1 MNQTTRL
8 DAGLAALEA
17 RVTRDLEILQLPPKE
32 WVPPRHRDGARVLDV
47 AVIGAGMC
55 GIAAA
60 GSLIFRGIRHLRVFE
75 AAAAGEEGPWVTV
88 ARMDTLR
95 SPKTLPG
102 PCFGIPSL
110 TFRAWYEAR
119 EGAAAWEALYKIP
132 NAVWQHYLTW
142 LIRVLAL
149 PVTHQARVTAVTP
162 EEGLLRLTIE
172 TGDGVE
178 SVLARRVVLATG
190 RAGAGGF
197 HWPGFA
203 PRDLAPDLAAHAYDA
218 IDFTRLQGRSLAVL
232 GAGPAAWDN
241 AATALERGAAS
252 ATLYVRRKTLPQINK
267 GRGSAGPGYL
277 HGWDALDLERR
288 WQLIAYMH
296 DVQSPPPHETV
307 HRALRLPGFRIELGT
322 PIEAARREGAQ
333 VALTLGGTNPREA
346 RHDFLII
353 GTGFRVDMA
362 EVPALAALAPHIA
375 RWRDRYRPPPGLS
388 RPEME
393 EFPFL
398 GAGFELQPRSN
409 AAPPELGLIHLVNYG
424 AHVTHG
430 GIASDIPGV
439 VVAGERV
446 ARAILRGFMQAEWP
460 GIRAALEAFDEP
472 ELETTPF
479 FVPRE
484 PGP

>member
-1 MNQTTRL
+1 
-8 DAGLAALEA
+8 
-17 RVTRDLEILQLPPKE
+17 
-32 WVPPRHRDGARVLDV
+32 
-47 AVIGAGMC
+47 VIGAGMC

-60 GSLIFRGIRHLRVFE
+60 GSLIFRCIRHLRVFE
-75 AAAAGEEGPWVTV
+75 ASDPGREGPWVTT

-119 EGAAAWEALYKIP
+119 EGGAGWEALYKIP
-132 NAVWQHYLTW
+132 NALWQDYLGW
-142 LIRVLAL
+142 LICVLAL
-149 PVTHQARVTAVTP
+149 PVTHRARVTAITP
-162 EEGLLRLTIE
+162 EDGLLRLAVSTSE
-172 TGDGVE
+172 GAQ
-178 SVLARRVVLATG
+178 SVLARRVVMATG
-190 RAGAGGF
+190 RGGAGGL
-197 HWPGFA
+197 HWPDA
-203 PRDLAPDLAAHAYDA
+203 VPRDLVPELAAHAHDA
-218 IDFTRLQGRSLAVL
+218 IDFARLQGRSLAVL
-232 GAGPAAWDN
+232 GGGPAAWDN

-252 ATLYVRRKTLPQINK
+252 ATLYVRRATLPQINK
-267 GRGSAGPGYL
+267 GRGSAGPGY
-277 HGWDALDLERR
+277 HQGWDALDLERR
-288 WQLIAYMH
+288 WQLIAYMN

-322 PIEAARREGAQ
+322 PVQAARREGAR
-333 VALTLGGTNPREA
+333 VAVTLGGANPREA
-346 RHDFLII
+346 LHDFLII

-362 EVPALAALAPHIA
+362 AVAELAELAPHIA
-375 RWRDRYRPPPGLS
+375 RWQDRYRPPPGLS

-398 GAGFELQPRSN
+398 GPGFELQPRTK
-409 AAPPELGLIHLVNYG
+409 AAAPELGLIHLVNYG

-472 ELETTPF
+472 ELESTPF
-479 FVPRE
+479 FLPRE
-484 PGP
+484 AR